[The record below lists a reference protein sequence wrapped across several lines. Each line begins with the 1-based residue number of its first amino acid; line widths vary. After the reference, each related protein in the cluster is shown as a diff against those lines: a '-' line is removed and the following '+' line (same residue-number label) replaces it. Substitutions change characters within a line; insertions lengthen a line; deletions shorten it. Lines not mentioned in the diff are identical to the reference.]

1 MNRVLRWIRAP
12 KGLTLVALLVLVA
25 IESAVR
31 SIQAAEAVLL
41 VGCVGGVVD
50 LALTRYVS
58 GRFVIPDGGAI
69 TGVLI
74 ALVVDPTA
82 PVAVPIAGTLAGLV
96 AKHMLRTR
104 WSNIFNP
111 AAVGL
116 LVAYFVP
123 GGSVQSWWGALGD
136 GPVWF
141 LAVLLAVGGFMA
153 DRENKLPV
161 VLSFAGVY
169 VVLLTVVGI
178 RQPDQVASAFRV
190 PDLNAAL
197 FFALFMLTD
206 PPTSPTRYEH
216 QVIFGSMVAA
226 ISAVAFLM
234 GLGVA
239 HFPLALLAAN
249 AWESWRRPRRPRV
262 PEPLRDVRDGSSPFS
277 NSRPQ
282 SEAR

>member
-226 ISAVAFLM
+226 ISAVGFLM